1 MIQFI
6 SVCKTPVSSLDQKG
20 SNLQKQKAKI
30 VCSSVPSLAFIVQCL
45 NALREESEKKEFLG
59 EKDGEKRAF
68 SNIQKE
74 ILSGG
79 AWEWVEETS
88 VRIWCCHVPEQL
100 AR

>member
-1 MIQFI
+1 M
-6 SVCKTPVSSLDQKG
+6 CKTPVSSLDQKG
-20 SNLQKQKAKI
+20 SNSQKQRAET
-30 VCSSVPSLAFIVQCL
+30 VCSSVPFLAFIAQRL
-45 NALREESEKKEFLG
+45 SALREESEKKEFLG
-59 EKDGEKRAF
+59 EEYGEKKAF
-68 SNIQKE
+68 SNIQNE